1 MFFHIVRSLLL
12 LSARLESGGGGGGGT
27 AFPDS
32 IPCLWTTAVP
42 SLQRQML
49 SVLPLWF
56 RLQSKQETH
65 RLTNR
70 APAWTSQTCTTTV
83 PLKCTTALSPG
94 KWKVNLF
101 VDARRAAVA
110 CIHLTRKTWD
120 PRVCSVTRHFQKRT
134 STFTAQN
141 QKQHMG
147 ALFWMHEWYYCQK
160 KFWHGSPGARNNA
173 NPVLAGRRCLHRKQ
187 PEWEKKVSHSKTPKL
202 WTKSQL

>member
-1 MFFHIVRSLLL
+1 MFFSIVPSLLL
-12 LSARLESGGGGGGGT
+12 LSVRLESGGGGGGGT

-32 IPCLWTTAVP
+32 ITCLWTTAVP

-56 RLQSKQETH
+56 RLQSKQETQ
-65 RLTNR
+65 RFTNR

-101 VDARRAAVA
+101 VDANRATIA
-110 CIHLTRKTWD
+110 CIHLTRCYIRPCICSQLDIFKTHNWN
-120 PRVCSVTRHFQKRT
+120 PNAKL
-134 STFTAQN
+134 
-141 QKQHMG
+141 HMS
-147 ALFWMHEWYYCQK
+147 ALFGMHEWNCCQN
-160 KFWHGSPGARNNA
+160 KFWRGWHTVKNYANSVLVVTIREEKSAYKAARVGA
-173 NPVLAGRRCLHRKQ
+173 
-187 PEWEKKVSHSKTPKL
+187 KVSYSKNPKR